1 MSHSFVD
8 TNFSRPTYCDHCQG
22 LLWGLVKQGTTCSDC
37 GVVCHHNC
45 QKSIGPCANDKIPES
60 TITQKSFT
68 DSPAAKSLRTL
79 QKNHS
84 SDSITTP
91 ATTIGEGGSSL
102 SKLKRIATSEEFQNV
117 LVSAAIN
124 SSDTTQPPNEY
135 LANLPPLNPQN
146 TAKNFSRFVSR
157 CGPMFAF
164 RDSVILLLSWNK
176 PIDTLVALLIYI
188 IVCLHPKL
196 VLLVPHAILL
206 QIIITGYNK
215 RKGINNGTEKENEGR
230 DHHDSRELPQLK
242 KSASTLTS
250 TAVPATGGGFS
261 RFSFATAFFPAFDE
275 ASPEYLKNMQNLQN
289 MMGEMSDLYDLC
301 ASNAHH
307 FDWSSETNTMRIFQS
322 ALISLAFLCLGIWL
336 IPLNIIFLIGGV
348 AMFLLNT
355 RFAKFVLKEMLP
367 QVAEIGQS
375 QMDSA
380 VKWYTQVEKK
390 LDDQANF
397 QELSLYENQRWW
409 SGSGFI
415 PHMLPDER
423 GLWSN
428 FSGSVE
434 LAPKEEL
441 PAPKGYHW
449 IEDNWSL
456 DKSGPW
462 VDDALGVEVMVYPE
476 SGGWVYT
483 DNSWEN
489 PRNGSTS
496 STSES
501 NPNTSTTSPKDKSV
515 TRRRRWV
522 RKCELDL
529 KRKNNFSDL

>member
-1 MSHSFVD
+1 MSHAFVEA
-8 TNFSRPTYCDHCQG
+8 NFSRPTYCDQCQG
-22 LLWGLVKQGTTCSDC
+22 LLWGLVKQGIKCSAC

-45 QKSIGPCANDKIPES
+45 QKEISPCVNEVISEPRR
-60 TITQKSFT
+60 SFS

-84 SDSITTP
+84 DSLSNTASSIVT
-91 ATTIGEGGSSL
+91 GEGSSL

-117 LVSAAIN
+117 IVSAAIN
-124 SSDTTQPPNEY
+124 STDTTQPPNEY

-164 RDSVILLLSWNK
+164 RDNVILLLSWNK

-188 IVCLHPKL
+188 IICLHPKL
-196 VLLVPHAILL
+196 VLLVPHVILL

-215 RKGINNGTEKENEGR
+215 RKGLNGVSKPSEGES
-230 DHHDSRELPQLK
+230 DPLPQMK
-242 KSASTLTS
+242 RSVSAST
-250 TAVPATGGGFS
+250 AAPS
-261 RFSFATAFFPAFDE
+261 RFSFAAAFFPAFDE

-307 FDWSSETNTMRIFQS
+307 FDWSSEADTMRIFQG
-322 ALISLAFLCLGIWL
+322 ALISLGLLCLGIWFV
-336 IPLNIIFLIGGV
+336 PLNIIFLVGGIG
-348 AMFLLNT
+348 MFLLNT

-380 VKWYTQVEKK
+380 IKWYTQVEKK

-397 QELSLYENQRWW
+397 KELSLYENQRWW

-415 PHMLPDER
+415 PHMLPEER

-428 FSGSVE
+428 FSGSIE

-441 PAPKGYHW
+441 PAPAGYHW

-456 DKSGPW
+456 DKNGPW
-462 VDDALGVEVMVYPE
+462 MDDNLGIEAMVYPE
-476 SGGWVYT
+476 NGGWVYT
-483 DNSWEN
+483 DNNWEN
-489 PRNGSTS
+489 PRNGNSVS
-496 STSES
+496 LSE
-501 NPNTSTTSPKDKSV
+501 TSTLKNKSV
-515 TRRRRWV
+515 TRRRRWI

-529 KRKNNFSDL
+529 SRKYSLSDL